1 MQLNSSNSTL
11 SLMFSLAELRNLQVD
26 KHNDLTISCDRH
38 AIIAFSSGEGMYRIA
53 DTKWRFKAGT
63 CILLPPGS
71 EMEWHAGE
79 SEIEGYM
86 VSFDVFGWGDRAPLP
101 IVDKQWP
108 YYRPLIASPAS
119 RLLEPIKRLRP
130 LSAQASQAG
139 KMRQLIWLQE
149 IICLLLELNEQAIK
163 LSSADES
170 DRLRLTVGYL
180 NEHYLDQVTV
190 DQLAQMADM
199 GRSKYS
205 LAFQL
210 AMGKKPLEYLNDLR
224 IEKAKQLLEGNE
236 QPLREIARQVGFND
250 EYYFNRRFT
259 KRIGIPPGLYAK
271 LSRTPAAEIG
281 TVPSTVLPSARTK
294 RIVVT
299 GYTLGELLILGI
311 KPVGAELTVIGRQ
324 VVFGDLLHG
333 VADVGLLG
341 DPAIIEELRPDII
354 ILGSKLHR
362 HHEKLGLIAP
372 TAILDSNQKTYAR
385 LFAVAELLGMSDKA
399 LEWIEGYER
408 RWQSMWASSAS
419 GIRPGETA
427 SVVLLHMG
435 KLYVMGMSGFAASL
449 YHPQG
454 FKASI
459 SALDIHA
466 SGDAFRKIEVDNL
479 SDLEGDR
486 LFLLADPREINNKHM
501 LWLMDHPKWR
511 TLEAVQQGRYHI
523 ADSSWNF
530 DDPVTRDRLLYAMP
544 SILRFRSDMCDNAS
558 SFSVARVAL
567 EHAK

>member
-1 MQLNSSNSTL
+1 
-11 SLMFSLAELRNLQVD
+11 
-26 KHNDLTISCDRH
+26 
-38 AIIAFSSGEGMYRIA
+38 MYQIA
-53 DTKWRFKAGT
+53 DTKWSFKAGT

-71 EMEWHAGE
+71 EMKWHAGE
-79 SEIEGYM
+79 TVIEGYV
-86 VSFDVFGWGDRAPLP
+86 VSFDAFGWGDRTPLP

-108 YYRPLIASPAS
+108 YYRPLIGSPAS

-139 KMRQLIWLQE
+139 RMRQLIWLQE
-149 IICLLLELNEQAIK
+149 MICLLLELNEQAIK
-163 LSSADES
+163 LSSAEES

-180 NEHYLDQVTV
+180 NEHYLDQITV

-205 LAFQL
+205 MAFQL

-271 LSRTPAAEIG
+271 LSRTPAADIG
-281 TVPSTVLPSARTK
+281 AVPSAVLPSARTK

-299 GYTLGELLILGI
+299 GYTLGELLTLGM

-341 DPAIIEELRPDII
+341 DPSIIDGLRPDLI

-372 TAILDSNQKTYAR
+372 TAIIDSNLETKAR
-385 LFAVAELLGMSDKA
+385 LLAVAELLGMTEKA
-399 LEWIEGYER
+399 SEWIEGYER
-408 RWQSMWASSAS
+408 RWESMWANRAS
-419 GIRPGETA
+419 EIRPGETA

-454 FKASI
+454 FKVSSTAWG
-459 SALDIHA
+459 IHDCGE
-466 SGDAFRKIEVDNL
+466 SFRKIEVDNL
-479 SDLEGDR
+479 AELEGDR
-486 LFLLADPREINNKHM
+486 LFLLSDPREINNKHM
-501 LWLMDHPKWR
+501 LWLMDHPKWQS
-511 TLEAVQQGRYHI
+511 LEAVQKGRFHI

-530 DDPVTRDRLLYAMP
+530 DDPVTRDRLLSAMP
-544 SILRFRSDMCDNAS
+544 SILRARSEAGDNVS
-558 SFSVARVAL
+558 RPL
-567 EHAK
+567 IG